1 MRTSI
6 VNVVRRGR
14 TLHFRRTVPSEL
26 RGLIGRRELTRSLG
40 NVDHLTA
47 RLHAAALYVAS
58 ERLFGTVRAMP
69 MLTDAQLVRLVQD
82 FYATVLERENAVR
95 LRAPPHDDT
104 VSEIRGAYYG
114 EIAARTRKALA
125 GNRLDEARV
134 VTEAMLKKQ
143 GVTCT
148 DLTPDDWQRAR
159 QAVMRAGIDAAE
171 ALQARYTGDFNHE
184 PRDKLLRETLTASLA
199 DQTSPAPIA
208 SVPAAMTE
216 AMTARPRPATA
227 LLLSAV
233 TEPFITDQVASG
245 AWERQTAAQARATFR
260 LLIDVCGDLPL
271 RDYSR
276 QDAGRFKEQLQRLP
290 SDYGKAAA
298 YRALSV
304 AQIIARYEGQGTP
317 GRTSPITAKTI
328 KRHFSALSA
337 LWTAAEAKGDVD
349 ANIFV
354 GFRFGAGKRAVEERD
369 LWETTELATLFASPV
384 WSGCASDTRR
394 AEPGSLILRDE
405 KFWLPLIAVFSGM
418 RQEEICQLGLD
429 DVRQVEGVWFFDL
442 NTRDG
447 RMLKNATAV
456 RRVPIHDQLV
466 RLGLLGQVTQL
477 RGRGETRLFPQLKP
491 GGADRRL
498 GHAFTK
504 WFTRYRRQVGLNRAK
519 LVFHS
524 FRHTATT
531 LMHEADVQAAIIDR
545 VTGHTTPGET
555 ARYTKRTTL
564 RQLQTA
570 INAINIG
577 VDLSHLYQEVVAAN
591 SKASTRNSEA

>member
-1 MRTSI
+1 
-6 VNVVRRGR
+6 
-14 TLHFRRTVPSEL
+14 
-26 RGLIGRRELTRSLG
+26 
-40 NVDHLTA
+40 
-47 RLHAAALYVAS
+47 
-58 ERLFGTVRAMP
+58 
-69 MLTDAQLVRLVQD
+69 MLTEAQLARLVQD
-82 FYATVLERENAVR
+82 FYATVLERENVVR
-95 LRAPPHDDT
+95 LRARPHDDAI
-104 VSEIRGAYYG
+104 SEIRGAYYG
-114 EIAARTRKALA
+114 EIAAKTRKALA

-134 VTEAMLKKQ
+134 ITEAMLKKQ

-148 DLTPDDWQRAR
+148 DLAPDDWQRAR
-159 QAVMRAGIDAAE
+159 QAVMRAGIDVAE

-184 PRDKLLRETLTASLA
+184 PRDKLLRETLTAAPA
-199 DQTSPAPIA
+199 DQASPTAVASAP
-208 SVPAAMTE
+208 PATTE
-216 AMTARPRPATA
+216 ATTAKPRPPTA
-227 LLLSAV
+227 PLLSTV
-233 TEPFITDQVASG
+233 TEPFITDQVTSG

-271 RDYSR
+271 RDYTR

-290 SDYGKAAA
+290 SAYGKASA
-298 YRALSV
+298 YRGLSV
-304 AQIIARYEGQGTP
+304 AQIIVRYDGQATAS
-317 GRTSPITAKTI
+317 RAAPITAKTI

-337 LWTAAEAKGDVD
+337 LWTTAAAKGEVD

-384 WSGCASDTRR
+384 WSGCESEARR
-394 AEPGSLILRDE
+394 AGAGSLILRDE

-429 DVRQVEGVWFFDL
+429 DVRQAEGVWFFDL

-447 RMLKNATAV
+447 RMLKNATAA
-456 RRVPIHDQLV
+456 RRVPIHDELV
-466 RLGLLGQVTQL
+466 RLGLLDQVTDL
-477 RGRGETRLFPQLKP
+477 RSRGQTRLFPQLKP
-491 GGADRRL
+491 GGADGRL

-504 WFTRYRRQVGLNRAK
+504 WFTRYRREVGLDRAK

-531 LMHEADVQAAIIDR
+531 LMHEADVQTAIIDR

-564 RQLQTA
+564 RQLQAA
-570 INAINIG
+570 INTINIAI
-577 VDLSHLYQEVVAAN
+577 DLSHLHT
-591 SKASTRNSEA
+591 STVEKLNNMPKGSRQ